1 MMRLL
6 LFLLLL
12 ISPVALA
19 QDIPVE
25 TTAAADTIFKA
36 YYPDGVYE
44 TREDFIKKRSKNF
57 PLTAKSILRRN
68 SKKIIYKNGTP
79 LSCLF
84 YYMETDE
91 RISNIFAICYH
102 GELYFQVSAILEH
115 VNKKDRFQDNDFG
128 YNFVKVIIGG
138 EHYFYT
144 EAEMGDEFEMGLAM
158 SAGAAGSIASQSL
171 AKQKGIVWDLYK
183 REFNIFK
190 NCKDYN
196 EFIAPLYPE
205 GVQECLKKQPD
216 VFAIRK
222 AIQMIK

>member
-1 MMRLL
+1 MRLL
-6 LFLLLL
+6 LFLSLL

-25 TTAAADTIFKA
+25 TTAAADTIFKT
-36 YYPDGVYE
+36 YYPDGIYD

-84 YYMETDE
+84 YYTKTDE
-91 RISNIFAICYH
+91 RVSNIFAISFQ

-115 VNKKDRFQDNDFG
+115 INRKDRFQDNDFA

-144 EAEMGDEFEMGLAM
+144 EAEMGDEFELGLAM
-158 SAGAAGSIASQSL
+158 SAGAAGSIASHGMT
-171 AKQKGIVWDLYK
+171 KRKGIVWDLYK

-196 EFIAPLYPE
+196 EFITPLYLE
-205 GVQECLKKQPD
+205 GVQECPKKQPD
-216 VFAIRK
+216 LAAIRK